1 MSCPWSSLVKFLT
14 VNLKPTKR
22 EREGRKRRRKGGR
35 RAEGEESRIPLYAWN
50 MIVMA
55 NT

>member
-22 EREGRKRRRKGGR
+22 EREGRKEEKEKGRKEGGR
-35 RAEGEESRIPLYAWN
+35 EKNPEFLFTHGI
-50 MIVMA
+50 
-55 NT
+55 